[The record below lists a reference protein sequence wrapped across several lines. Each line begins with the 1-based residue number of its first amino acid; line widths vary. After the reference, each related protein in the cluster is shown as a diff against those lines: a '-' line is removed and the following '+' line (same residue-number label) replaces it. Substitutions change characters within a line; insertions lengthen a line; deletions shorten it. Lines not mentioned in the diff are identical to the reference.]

1 MNCCFYT
8 TQKKD
13 LVDIRV
19 FALAFD
25 VLGDVRYNTCIHTKK
40 EIKML
45 TQCIAKAKL
54 VFNKKLK
61 SYKLVVAFNA
71 HKQFKKDKWGN
82 EKIVY
87 AFPVQAKCAYVSG
100 DLLAENLQAEI
111 TKVMPTVYSTLRTNS
126 VEFVD

>member
-25 VLGDVRYNTCIHTKK
+25 VLRDVRYNTCIHTKK